1 MIERIGK
8 KLREKYSVI
17 KEPESYL
24 HDRFIKRNDEYILVK
39 ENIINGVGN
48 AKCSDLG
55 GGGNCTLTGMFNIMQ
70 YYRQLGYTRIPNSD
84 ENLYGIIKS
93 MAQELGFKN
102 KGLTVT
108 KNNDFVKRVWRR
120 GFGYTSGKG
129 CNRYLWRHSRL
140 IKEINEGRPFLFSLA
155 SGVYFNHTVAVC
167 GYQVYRNVRTGK
179 KYMFLIIANAW
190 TNQRRYMA
198 FTHTGAK
205 YISCATFVVPPF
217 EK

>member
-17 KEPESYL
+17 KDPVLYL
-24 HDRFIKRNDEYILVK
+24 EDKVAGKDNVYILEK
-39 ENIINGVGN
+39 QNIINGVGN
-48 AKCSDLG
+48 AKCADLG
-55 GGGNCTLTGMFNIMQ
+55 GGGNCTLTGLYNIML
-70 YYRQLGYTRIPNSD
+70 YYRQLGYKRIPDSN
-84 ENLYGIIKS
+84 EVLYEIIKKQ
-93 MAQELGFKN
+93 AQELGFAG

-108 KNNDFVKRVWRR
+108 KNNNFVNRVWRK

-129 CNRYLWRHSRL
+129 NSRYLWRHARL
-140 IKEINEGRPFLFSLA
+140 IEEIDKGRPFLFSLA

-179 KYMFLIIANAW
+179 KYVFLVIANAW
-190 TNQRRYMA
+190 SNQRRYMA

-205 YISCATFVVPPF
+205 YLSCATFVVPPH
-217 EK
+217 EE

>member
-1 MIERIGK
+1 MIQRIGR

-17 KEPESYL
+17 KEPAIYL
-24 HDRFIKRNDEYILVK
+24 RDKFADRDDEYILER

-48 AKCSDLG
+48 AKCADLG
-55 GGGNCTLTGMFNIMQ
+55 GGGNCTLTGMYNIML
-70 YYRQLGYTRIPNSD
+70 YYRQLGYTRIPEDN
-84 ENLYGIIKS
+84 EVLYGIIKAS
-93 MAQELGFKN
+93 AQELGFKN

-108 KNNDFVKRVWRR
+108 KNNDFVNRVWKK

-129 CNRYLWRHSRL
+129 RSRYLWRHSRL
-140 IKEINEGRPFLFSLA
+140 IKEIDEGRPFLFSLA

-167 GYQVYRNVRTGK
+167 GYQVYRNIRTGK

>member
-17 KEPESYL
+17 KEPEGYL
-24 HDRFIKRNDEYILVK
+24 HDRFIKRDDEYILVK

-55 GGGNCTLTGMFNIMQ
+55 GGGNCTLTGMYNIML
-70 YYRQLGYTRIPNSD
+70 YYRQLGYTQIPDNN
-84 ENLYGIIKS
+84 EVLYGIIKS
-93 MAQELGFKN
+93 KAQELGFKG

-108 KNNDFVKRVWRR
+108 KNNDFVSRVWKR

-129 CNRYLWRHSRL
+129 CSRYLWRHARL
-140 IKEINEGRPFLFSLA
+140 IKEIDEGRPFLFSLA

-167 GYQVYRNVRTGK
+167 GYQVYRSVRTGK
-179 KYMFLIIANAW
+179 KYMFLVIANAW